1 MSKSDFFLNPI
12 LVKITCKIPRTESSK
27 LHLLRNC
34 CDARQLLFK
43 MTTLQT
49 IVWIKISWPLSFQS
63 LKYFLIRDIFV
74 KEDFTNQPQFLKSIL
89 NTWTH
94 RLQKKETD
102 PNGCWMYMSNRR
114 KPCEIYEENQPFYS
128 NWAEILHKL

>member
-43 MTTLQT
+43 MITWQT

-63 LKYFLIRDIFV
+63 LKCFLIRDIFV

-89 NTWTH
+89 HTWTH
-94 RLQKKETD
+94 RLQKRDYSKWMLNVYELHEETLQD
-102 PNGCWMYMSNRR
+102 LWR
-114 KPCEIYEENQPFYS
+114 KS
-128 NWAEILHKL
+128 TILLERGWNII